1 MQLTSTRS
9 FALLAFLLVKKVN
22 AVPVLP
28 FLPDVVL
35 RVVWVVVVDDELDVV
50 DVEAASS
57 NVRGHLKIKEE
68 CGN

>member
-1 MQLTSTRS
+1 MPQTGS
-9 FALLAFLLVKKVN
+9 AD
-22 AVPVLP
+22 PV
-28 FLPDVVL
+28 DVVF
-35 RVVWVVVVDDELDVV
+35 RVSRVVVVDDELDVV